1 MPALTH
7 GRVKNGHTG
16 PIRKNN
22 ASAPVKTTRVQSVKT
37 DPQRKEA
44 KNDTIGAKSLF
55 ARNAIKRRV
64 VQSKCD
70 CSK

>member
-1 MPALTH
+1 MVIQDQLE
-7 GRVKNGHTG
+7 
-16 PIRKNN
+16 KNN

-44 KNDTIGAKSLF
+44 KNDTIGSKSTF

-64 VQSKCD
+64 GQSKCD
-70 CSK
+70 CSN

>member
-22 ASAPVKTTRVQSVKT
+22 ASVPKKSSRTVANGDVL
-37 DPQRKEA
+37 RKNA
-44 KNDTIGAKSLF
+44 TNDGVGSRSRF
-55 ARNAIKRRV
+55 VRNAINRK
-64 VQSKCD
+64 VQPNCE

>member
-22 ASAPVKTTRVQSVKT
+22 ASVSKKYSRTVVNG
-37 DPQRKEA
+37 DVLRKNA
-44 KNDTIGAKSLF
+44 TNDGVGSRSRF
-55 ARNAIKRRV
+55 VRNAINRRV
-64 VQSKCD
+64 QPKCE